1 MDFLS
6 LINPISQVVNK
17 VIDMIPDPNAKQ
29 KAQLEIQTAIAMA
42 EIENTKAQLEINKVE
57 AASPNWFVSGWR
69 PAVGWICALALC
81 YVAIFEPVAR
91 FIAQV
96 AFGYGGTFPEID
108 TNLTMQV
115 LLGLLGLGAMRTAEK
130 IKGTAR

>member
-6 LINPISQVVNK
+6 LLNPVMPVINK
-17 VIDMIPDPNAKQ
+17 VIDMIPDPSAKQ
-29 KAQLEIQTAIAMA
+29 KAQLEIDTAIAMA
-42 EIENTKAQLEINKVE
+42 DIENTKAQLEINKVE
-57 AASPNWFVSGWR
+57 AASSNWFVSGWR
-69 PAVGWICALALC
+69 PAVGWICASALG
-81 YVAIFEPVAR
+81 YVAILEPFAR

-96 AFGYGGTFPEID
+96 AFGYVGAFPVID

-130 IKGTAR
+130 IKGAA

>member
-96 AFGYGGTFPEID
+96 AFGYGGAFPEID